1 MIKKTAYSMFGLAL
15 GTACAATAS
24 AEMDRTHLPIPYP
37 GFPESNVLDVRDATP
52 PERFQVK
59 APKGAPN
66 VLVVLVDDLG
76 FAGTSAFGGPVPTET
91 FDSIAGQGLKF
102 NNFHTTAVSSPT
114 RSALKSGRNHHAC
127 NMGGIIETGTAFPG
141 NTGAIPIQ

>member
-1 MIKKTAYSMFGLAL
+1 LKKETEMIKKTATSLFGLAL
-15 GTACAATAS
+15 GTAFAATAS
-24 AEMDRTHLPIPYP
+24 AEYDRTHLPIPYP
-37 GFPESNVLDVRDATP
+37 DFPESTVLDVRDATP

-59 APKGAPN
+59 APEGAPN
-66 VLVVLVDDLG
+66 VLVVLIDDLG

-114 RSALKSGRNHHAC
+114 RAALKSGPK
-127 NMGGIIETGTAFPG
+127 GQ
-141 NTGAIPIQ
+141 IQGRQLLDIAQPCFF